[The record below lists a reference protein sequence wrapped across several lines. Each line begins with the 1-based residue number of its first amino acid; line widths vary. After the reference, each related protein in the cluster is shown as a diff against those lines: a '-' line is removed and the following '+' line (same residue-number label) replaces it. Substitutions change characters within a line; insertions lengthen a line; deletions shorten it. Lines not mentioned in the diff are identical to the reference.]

1 MFERFNKNK
10 LERNYRKRQI
20 NKFAMFV
27 LQTLSKGYMPITSKK
42 MLTEPDVQ
50 LKGKKFYVMTK
61 I

>member
-1 MFERFNKNK
+1 MF
-10 LERNYRKRQI
+10 I
-20 NKFAMFV
+20 M
-27 LQTLSKGYMPITSKK
+27 QTLSKGYMPITSKK